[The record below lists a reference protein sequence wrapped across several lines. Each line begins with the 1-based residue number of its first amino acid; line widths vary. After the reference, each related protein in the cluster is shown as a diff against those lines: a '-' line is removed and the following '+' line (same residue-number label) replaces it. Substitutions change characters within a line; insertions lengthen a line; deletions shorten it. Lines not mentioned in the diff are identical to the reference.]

1 MGPEALA
8 SAVMDARLRWQAL
21 TCYCMSL
28 TLSGKTARAAA
39 PREITLSQGGE
50 KREKRERRTIN
61 VVH

>member
-1 MGPEALA
+1 
-8 SAVMDARLRWQAL
+8 MDVRERWQAF
-21 TCYCMSL
+21 TCYCVSL

-50 KREKRERRTIN
+50 KIETHIN